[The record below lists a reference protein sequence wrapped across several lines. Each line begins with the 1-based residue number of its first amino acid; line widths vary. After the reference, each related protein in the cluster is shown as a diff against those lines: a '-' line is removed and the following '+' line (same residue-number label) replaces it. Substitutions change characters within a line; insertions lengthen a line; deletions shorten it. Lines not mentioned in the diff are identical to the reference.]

1 MEKKQQQQLDRVV
14 TTEIFWTEMIL
25 DRDDFDHELQ
35 RANGVASVSQT
46 NTSSAFKNFSA
57 SKMASVQQ
65 NVQTWKEKLDAKL
78 HEKNAVTDLLEK
90 IETKTGVRRLYIALG
105 N

>member
-1 MEKKQQQQLDRVV
+1 MKEKQQQLDRVV
-14 TTEIFWTEMIL
+14 TTEIFWTEVIL

-57 SKMASVQQ
+57 SKMDKAEVGRRMYITQL
-65 NVQTWKEKLDAKL
+65 TWQPEEA
-78 HEKNAVTDLLEK
+78 
-90 IETKTGVRRLYIALG
+90 
-105 N
+105 